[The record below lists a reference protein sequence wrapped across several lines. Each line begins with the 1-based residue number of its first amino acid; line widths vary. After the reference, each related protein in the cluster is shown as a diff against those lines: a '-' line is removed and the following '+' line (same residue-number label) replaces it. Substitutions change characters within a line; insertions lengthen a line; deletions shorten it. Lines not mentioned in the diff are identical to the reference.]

1 MALAVVSSAAVGALL
16 AGRRPRHPVGWLL
29 LGVGCAVAANVFIE
43 PYVLY
48 GVLTRPGSLPGARLL
63 IPFLYSTFFIA
74 LSCASF
80 VLLLTPTGSLPS
92 PRWRWWAR
100 V

>member
-1 MALAVVSSAAVGALL
+1 MSIAARPADHIRPPRWPGILAWSVAGATVLSL
-16 AGRRPRHPVGWLL
+16 VPSVWLL

-63 IPFLYSTFFIA
+63 
-74 LSCASF
+74 
-80 VLLLTPTGSLPS
+80 LPS
-92 PRWRWWAR
+92 CTRPSSSRCPVPASCCC
-100 V
+100 